1 MRYNIKRL
9 FILIIIILLLVAF
22 SGSYKSLSIEK
33 LAYVVA
39 IRNRFFEL
47 K

>member
-1 MRYNIKRL
+1 MKYTIKK
-9 FILIIIILLLVAF
+9 FFIIIVIILILIAF

-39 IRNRFFEL
+39 IRNRFF
-47 K
+47 